1 MFPCPE
7 LAVPKMIVRLL
18 LLERF
23 FFLALLASGYLH
35 KETFLDNHHLF
46 VRTYCV
52 SGRVCLDFTRIHFT
66 KRDSGEGEH
75 ASTIQKGKME
85 RTSALFVDS
94 ACLALGGT
102 RDSKTSF
109 FGTRDLGQRKGLII
123 NIGRRWDDRDGILKR
138 DGFEGALHV
147 CACGCGYVA
156 A

>member
-1 MFPCPE
+1 MFPCLE
-7 LAVPKMIVRLL
+7 LAAPKMIVRLL

-23 FFLALLASGYLH
+23 FFWHCWRWDTFTKRL
-35 KETFLDNHHLF
+35 FLDNHHLF

-52 SGRVCLDFTRIHFT
+52 SGRVCLVFIRIHFT
-66 KRDSGEGEH
+66 TRDSGQGEH

-94 ACLALGGT
+94 ACLALRGT

-109 FGTRDLGQRKGLII
+109 FGTRDMVQRKGLII

-147 CACGCGYVA
+147 CVCV
-156 A
+156 